1 MFSVRD
7 IMRSDVVTTRVD
19 DSARSLAR
27 LLSDSEIS
35 GAPVLDSNGKVVGVA
50 SSTDLVRLAADESD
64 VNFTTVSLRIDDELD
79 DEISNDSHEADPY
92 GFFLP
97 EDSPMQGMEILEQ
110 FPETSFDTVEV
121 GDIMTPVSFA
131 VHPDMPVP
139 ELCQFLVRGRIHRAL
154 VVDEGELLGIVTSH
168 DVLRAVADEVVAA

>member
-79 DEISNDSHEADPY
+79 DEISKSIEQHKGKDESVPEPDSKNMTD
-92 GFFLP
+92 
-97 EDSPMQGMEILEQ
+97 EQ
-110 FPETSFDTVEV
+110 IKRRKTHI
-121 GDIMTPVSFA
+121 GDISRSKSVISM
-131 VHPDMPVP
+131 PDFN
-139 ELCQFLVRGRIHRAL
+139 E
-154 VVDEGELLGIVTSH
+154 DDNGIGFMDAPPPPPPDS
-168 DVLRAVADEVVAA
+168 